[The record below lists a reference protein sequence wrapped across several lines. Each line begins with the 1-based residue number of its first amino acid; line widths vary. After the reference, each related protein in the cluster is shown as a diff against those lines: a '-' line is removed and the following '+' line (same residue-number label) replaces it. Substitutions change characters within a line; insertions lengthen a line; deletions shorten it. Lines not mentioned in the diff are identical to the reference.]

1 MSVKDNRGRSFYHY
15 DGMPSGDEEENQN
28 ENGNGNQNGTATVV
42 APVAPVVGSNGS
54 NGAVG
59 ANGSDGSDGSDGVQ
73 REMETL
79 RKTDPWTNARNLLD
93 QMVSGYTPED
103 EKARKA
109 RERRERAQRV
119 VNGIADMGRA
129 MANMYYTSQYAPNAY
144 SDKDSLSARSRER
157 LEKANAERQKND
169 DRYLNMTLQLGKLGD
184 ASWRNRLALAQA
196 AQQQANADRA
206 HAYQQQRDTV
216 ADQRYQGQLQHQRE
230 REKVED
236 EFKKEGQKIQRQSI
250 WARSSGGGSG
260 SKKDDHYEFY
270 VPNRGLVKL
279 KKAVL
284 NDYNIGYLFDATPTE
299 DRPVPIFGK
308 GLTNQQ
314 KLDWVAANIEN
325 SPELQQRVL
334 QLANQSSSGNSE
346 KQKTETKTKTKTQL

>member
-1 MSVKDNRGRSFYHY
+1 MSVKNKIYHY
-15 DGMPSGDEEENQN
+15 NGIPSGNGEENQN
-28 ENGNGNQNGTATVV
+28 RNENGTATVV
-42 APVAPVVGSNGS
+42 TPVDGINGVDGVNGSVGSNGS
-54 NGAVG
+54 NGSVG
-59 ANGSDGSDGSDGVQ
+59 SVGSDGVQ

-93 QMVSGYTPED
+93 QMVSGYKPED

-206 HAYQQQRDTV
+206 HAYHQQRDSV
-216 ADQRYQGQLQHQRE
+216 ADQRYQDQMQHQRE

-236 EFKKEGQKIQRQSI
+236 DFKKEGQKIQRQSI
-250 WARSSGGGSG
+250 WARSSGGGG
-260 SKKDDHYEFY
+260 GNKKDDHYEFY
-270 VPNRGLVKL
+270 VPNKGLVKI

-284 NDYNIGYLFDATPTE
+284 NDYNIGYLFDATPT
-299 DRPVPIFGK
+299 DKRPVPVFGK

-334 QLANQSSSGNSE
+334 QLANQSSSNQSSNNSE
-346 KQKTETKTKTKTQL
+346 KQKTKTKTKTKTQL

>member
-1 MSVKDNRGRSFYHY
+1 MSVKDKIYHY
-15 DGMPSGDEEENQN
+15 NGIPSGNEEENQN
-28 ENGNGNQNGTATVV
+28 ENGTATVV
-42 APVAPVVGSNGS
+42 TPVDGINGVDGVNGSVGS
-54 NGAVG
+54 V
-59 ANGSDGSDGSDGVQ
+59 GSDGSDGSDVVQ

-79 RKTDPWTNARNLLD
+79 KKTDPWTNARNLLN
-93 QMVSGYTPED
+93 QMVSGYKPED
-103 EKARKA
+103 EKARKD

-206 HAYQQQRDTV
+206 HEYQKQRDSV
-216 ADQRYQGQLQHQRE
+216 ADQRYQDQMQHQKE

-236 EFKKEGQKIQRQSI
+236 DFKKEGQKIQRQSI

-260 SKKDDHYEFY
+260 NKKDDHYEFY

-284 NDYNIGYLFDATPTE
+284 NDYNIGYLFDATPKE
-299 DRPVPIFGK
+299 DRPVPVFGK

-334 QLANQSSSGNSE
+334 QLANQSSSGKSNQSTV
-346 KQKTETKTKTKTQL
+346 KGSLGKLY

>member
-1 MSVKDNRGRSFYHY
+1 MSVKDYRSKYYY
-15 DGMPSGDEEENQN
+15 DGMPSGNEEENQN
-28 ENGNGNQNGTATVV
+28 QNGNGTATVV
-42 APVAPVVGSNGS
+42 APVDGVNGS
-54 NGAVG
+54 VV
-59 ANGSDGSDGSDGVQ
+59 SDGVNGSDGSDGVQ

-79 RKTDPWTNARNLLD
+79 RKTDPWTNARNLLN

-103 EKARKA
+103 EKARKD

-206 HAYQQQRDTV
+206 HEYQKQRDSV
-216 ADQRYQGQLQHQRE
+216 ADQRYQDQMQYQKE
-230 REKVED
+230 RDKVED

-250 WARSSGGGSG
+250 WARSSGGGN
-260 SKKDDHYEFY
+260 KKDDHYEFY

-299 DRPVPIFGK
+299 NRPVPMFGK

-334 QLANQSSSGNSE
+334 QLANQSSSGKSNQSTV
-346 KQKTETKTKTKTQL
+346 KGSLGKLY